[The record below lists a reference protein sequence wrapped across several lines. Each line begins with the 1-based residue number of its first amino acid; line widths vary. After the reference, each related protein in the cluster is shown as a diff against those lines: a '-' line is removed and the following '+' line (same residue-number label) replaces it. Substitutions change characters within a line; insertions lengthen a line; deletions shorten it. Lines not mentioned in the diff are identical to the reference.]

1 MSTLASVTSWG
12 RIHRKSSLTRREKI
26 DGWLFVSPWIL
37 GFVLFTAG
45 PMLASLVISFT
56 AWDLIGAPR
65 WIGLDNWSRLASDPL
80 VRQSLRVTTIYAL
93 VSVPLSIVLG
103 FGLALLLN
111 TGIRGLSLYRT
122 VFYLP
127 AVLSGVAVALLWQ
140 WVFQPEFGLL
150 NLALAK
156 VGIAGPLWLGSAD
169 WALPSLIL
177 MSLWDVGGSMVIY
190 LAGLQGI
197 PRDLYDSARVDG
209 AGWRGQLRD
218 VTVPLM
224 TPVIFFQLV
233 IGVIRS
239 LQVFTEAYIMTGG
252 GPADATLFFML
263 YLYRN
268 AFEYYQM
275 GYASALAWVLFL
287 YILVLTLVILWT
299 SKRWVYYE
307 EGGTA
312 G

>member
-1 MSTLASVTSWG
+1 MVALLRSMDRFHV
-12 RIHRKSSLTRREKI
+12 RRRSSLTRREKI
-26 DGWLFVSPWIL
+26 DGWLFASPWIL

-56 AWDLIGAPR
+56 AWDLVGAPR
-65 WIGLDNWSRLASDPL
+65 WIGLDNWSRLISDPL
-80 VRQSLRVTTIYAL
+80 VRQSLRVTTVYAL
-93 VSVPLSIVLG
+93 VSVPLSIVIG
-103 FGLALLLN
+103 FGLAMLLN
-111 TGIRGLSLYRT
+111 TGIRGLSVYRT

-156 VGIAGPLWLGSAD
+156 VGVEGPLWLGSAD

-209 AGWRGQLRD
+209 AGWKAQLRD

-224 TPVIFFQLV
+224 TPVIFFQLI

-239 LQVFTEAYIMTGG
+239 LQVFTEAYIMTNG
-252 GPADATLFFML
+252 GPADSTLFFML

-287 YILVLTLVILWT
+287 YILALTLVVLWT

-312 G
+312 A